1 MTDHTVKVSV
11 DDDIA
16 SIILD
21 RGEVRN
27 ALNRDT
33 IAQLRDAA
41 LAVSD
46 KDRVRA
52 VIIRAE
58 GTDFSVGA
66 DLKEVS
72 VLQPEGSLLRARRD
86 AELGQKLLTAF
97 REIHQPT
104 ICAVQGIATGGGACI
119 AAACDFRIAT
129 TDARLGLGEVKVG
142 MNLLQFRSPVG
153 WALRRMR
160 TSEKVPTA
168 VQWRLGGGPRGDG
181 DQRPVALVHGTHCVA
196 YQRRCPC
203 NDRTR
208 T

>member
-33 IAQLRDAA
+33 MAQLRDAA

-46 KDRVRA
+46 KDQVRA
-52 VIIRAE
+52 VIIRAQ

-72 VLQPEGSLLRARRD
+72 VLKPEGSLLRARRD
-86 AELGQKLLTAF
+86 AELGQKLLTAI

-104 ICAVQGIATGGGACI
+104 ICAVVNGPCTAPSRPWYSQRAAT
-119 AAACDFRIAT
+119 AAPP
-129 TDARLGLGEVKVG
+129 
-142 MNLLQFRSPVG
+142 LLPPLPPPSRC
-153 WALRRMR
+153 RN
-160 TSEKVPTA
+160 VPRA
-168 VQWRLGGGPRGDG
+168 APL
-181 DQRPVALVHGTHCVA
+181 A
-196 YQRRCPC
+196 
-203 NDRTR
+203 
-208 T
+208 